1 METSRLNVAIIG
13 AGIAGLTCAITL
25 SRYAGV
31 HVTILERAPSLVAA
45 GNGIQVPCN
54 ACHVLRSLGLLD
66 KLIAKSKGVALGS
79 VSLDY
84 ENGQV
89 LLNRDFTRYEEI
101 YGAPWLFVHR
111 ADYIDVLLE
120 EADRLG
126 IQIRLGC
133 EVKEVNTG
141 APCVRLVNDEIVTA
155 HIIIGCDGINSIV
168 RKAMYPT
175 IRPQPTN
182 TSAYRALLTRS
193 QLLSPLFTSV
203 TTSSKCHFWLGPRAH
218 IVLYPIHGGETFNL
232 VVIVADHELNRR
244 CQSGNML
251 EVVREH
257 LAGWN
262 PVVRGL
268 LQAVQGLTSFPLLSV
283 EDLPSF
289 ASARVALMGDAAHPT
304 VPYLGQ
310 GAAMAV
316 EDALVLGTLLE
327 NLTRFWSSLSS
338 GSLKAHIPT
347 ILQTYD
353 AIQRPRTTT
362 IVAQSR
368 RHGYFNHLARGPEQ
382 RARDAEFAAFDA
394 ETTVSKCPWVDA
406 AFNREM
412 LGRDAEAIASVEFGR
427 LVAERL
433 FDQWGIGD
441 GDLILGARL

>member
-1 METSRLNVAIIG
+1 MAVSV
-13 AGIAGLTCAITL
+13 
-25 SRYAGV
+25 
-31 HVTILERAPSLVAA
+31 ILEMYTCQRGTYL
-45 GNGIQVPCN
+45 C
-54 ACHVLRSLGLLD
+54 R
-66 KLIAKSKGVALGS
+66 
-79 VSLDY
+79 
-84 ENGQV
+84 
-89 LLNRDFTRYEEI
+89 
-101 YGAPWLFVHR
+101 FVHR

-155 HIIIGCDGINSIV
+155 HIIIGCDGMSTSLLLKLSSNLQPGINSIV